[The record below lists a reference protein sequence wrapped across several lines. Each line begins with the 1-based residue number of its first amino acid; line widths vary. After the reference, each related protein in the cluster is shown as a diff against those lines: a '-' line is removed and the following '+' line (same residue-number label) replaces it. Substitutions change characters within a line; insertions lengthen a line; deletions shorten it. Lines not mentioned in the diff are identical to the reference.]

1 MELTK
6 LDNSNLWDKTYM
18 ILKDLIVRREFK
30 PNEKLS
36 IPELSAKLG
45 VSRTPLRDA
54 LTRLE
59 MEGLVKTVSKVG
71 TFVNA
76 ISIDEV
82 LDIIDTRLML
92 EYWVVEKL
100 PLLPEKEYW
109 LKIRQLENLLEEA
122 VSKVEKMPLGSYL
135 RSDYNLRFHMEFIKL
150 GNNQKNVEIYL
161 NMMNYHYLASENSLF
176 TREMVSSA
184 IEQHYVI
191 IDALRKK
198 DFAAVKQA
206 VKEHLD
212 DAKARLIDRL
222 LTNGGQI

>member
-1 MELTK
+1 MELAK
-6 LDNSNLWDKTYM
+6 LDNSNLWDKTYI

-76 ISIDEV
+76 ISIGEV

-100 PLLPEKEYW
+100 PLLSEKEYW
-109 LKIRQLENLLEEA
+109 LKIRQLEEVLEEA
-122 VSKVEKMPLGSYL
+122 VNRVEKMPLGSYL
-135 RSDYNLRFHMEFIKL
+135 RSDYNLRFHIEFIKM
-150 GNNQKNVEIYL
+150 GNNQKNIEIYL

-184 IEQHYVI
+184 IDQHYI
-191 IDALRKK
+191 IITALKIK
-198 DFAAVKQA
+198 DFDAVKQA

-212 DAKARLIDRL
+212 DAKKRLIERL
-222 LTNGGQI
+222 LANGGQI

>member
-1 MELTK
+1 MELAK
-6 LDNSNLWDKTYM
+6 LDNSNLWDKTYI
-18 ILKDLIVRREFK
+18 ILKELIVRREFK

-59 MEGLVKTVSKVG
+59 MEGLVKTISKVG

-76 ISIDEV
+76 LSIEDV

-100 PLLPEKEYW
+100 PLLPEKDYW
-109 LKIRQLENLLEEA
+109 QKLQKLEDVLIEAARCAENL
-122 VSKVEKMPLGSYL
+122 PLGSYL
-135 RSDYNLRFHMEFIKL
+135 RSDYNLRFHMEFIKM
-150 GNNQKNVEIYL
+150 GNNQKNTDIYL

-176 TREMVSSA
+176 TREMVTSA
-184 IEQHYVI
+184 IDQHYAVV
-191 IDALRKK
+191 DGLKAK
-198 DFAAVKQA
+198 DFTAVRRAVKA
-206 VKEHLD
+206 HLD
-212 DAKARLIDRL
+212 DAKEKLIARLL
-222 LTNGGQI
+222 ASGGQI

>member
-1 MELTK
+1 LELAK

-92 EYWVVEKL
+92 EYWVVDKL

-109 LKIRQLENLLEEA
+109 LKVRQLEELLEEA
-122 VSKVEKMPLGSYL
+122 LNRVEKMPLGSYL
-135 RSDYNLRFHMEFIKL
+135 RSDYNLRFHMEFVKM
-150 GNNQKNVEIYL
+150 GNNQKIDDIYL

-184 IEQHYVI
+184 IDQHYVI
-191 IDALRKK
+191 IDALKNK
-198 DFAAVKQA
+198 DFDAVKRA

-212 DAKARLIDRL
+212 DAKERLIERL
-222 LTNGGQI
+222 LANGGRI

>member
-1 MELTK
+1 MELAK
-6 LDNSNLWDKTYM
+6 LDNSNLWDKTYL

-36 IPELSAKLG
+36 ITELSAKLG

-76 ISIDEV
+76 LSIEDV

-92 EYWVVEKL
+92 EYWVVDKL

-109 LKIRQLENLLEEA
+109 AKIRQLEELLEEA
-122 VSKVEKMPLGSYL
+122 VRCIEKIPLGSYL
-135 RSDYNLRFHMEFIKL
+135 RSDYNLRFHMEFIKM
-150 GNNQKNVEIYL
+150 GNNQKNAEIYL
-161 NMMNYHYLASENSLF
+161 GMMNYHYLASEHSLF
-176 TREMVSSA
+176 TREMVTSA
-184 IEQHYVI
+184 IDQHYLI
-191 IDALRKK
+191 IDALKK
-198 DFAAVKQA
+198 RDFDAVRLA

-212 DAKARLIDRL
+212 DAKKRLIERL
-222 LTNGGQI
+222 LANDGRI

>member
-1 MELTK
+1 MEVAK
-6 LDNSNLWDKTYM
+6 VDNSNLWDKTYN

-36 IPELSAKLG
+36 IPELSEKLG

-76 ISIDEV
+76 ISIEDV

-92 EYWVVEKL
+92 EYWVVDKL
-100 PLLPEKEYW
+100 PSLPEKEYW
-109 LKIRQLENLLEEA
+109 ANIRHLEEILEEA
-122 VSKVEKMPLGSYL
+122 RDRVERIPLGSYL
-135 RSDYNLRFHMEFIKL
+135 RSDFNLRFHMAFIRM
-150 GNNQKNVEIYL
+150 GNNQKNVDIYL
-161 NMMNYHYLASENSLF
+161 GMMNYHYLASENSLF
-176 TREMVSSA
+176 TREMVLSA
-184 IEQHYVI
+184 IDQHCSIVG
-191 IDALRKK
+191 ALKRK
-198 DFAAVKQA
+198 DFESVRQA

-212 DAKARLIDRL
+212 DAKDRLIDRL
-222 LTNGGQI
+222 LANDGQI

>member
-1 MELTK
+1 MDLAK
-6 LDNSNLWDKTYM
+6 VDNSNLWDKTYT
-18 ILKDLIVRREFK
+18 ILKEHIIRREFK

-59 MEGLVKTVSKVG
+59 MEGLVKTISKVG

-76 ISIDEV
+76 LSIDEI

-109 LKIRQLENLLEEA
+109 QKVRQLEEVLEEA
-122 VSKVEKMPLGSYL
+122 VRCVEKIPLGSYL
-135 RSDYNLRFHMEFIKL
+135 RSDYNLRFHMEFIKM
-150 GNNQKNVEIYL
+150 GGNQKNTDIYL

-176 TREMVSSA
+176 TGEMVTSA
-184 IEQHYVI
+184 IEQHYAVV
-191 IDALRKK
+191 DSLKTK
-198 DFAAVKQA
+198 DYAAVRRA
-206 VKEHLD
+206 VKAHLD
-212 DAKARLIDRL
+212 DAKEKLIARLL
-222 LTNGGQI
+222 ASGGQI

>member
-1 MELTK
+1 MDLAK
-6 LDNSNLWDKTYM
+6 LDNSNLWDKTYLV
-18 ILKDLIVRREFK
+18 LKDLIVRREFK

-76 ISIDEV
+76 ISIEDV

-100 PLLPEKEYW
+100 PVLPEKEYW
-109 LKIRQLENLLEEA
+109 LKVRRLEAVLEEA
-122 VSKVEKMPLGSYL
+122 TIGVEKMPLGSYL

-150 GNNQKNVEIYL
+150 SDNKKIVEIYL
-161 NMMNYHYLASENSLF
+161 GMMNYHYLASENSLF
-176 TREMVSSA
+176 TREMVTSA
-184 IEQHYVI
+184 IQQHYLIV
-191 IDALRKK
+191 DALKKK
-198 DFAAVKQA
+198 DFSSVRRA

-212 DAKARLIDRL
+212 DAKDRLIERL
-222 LTNGGQI
+222 LANEGQI